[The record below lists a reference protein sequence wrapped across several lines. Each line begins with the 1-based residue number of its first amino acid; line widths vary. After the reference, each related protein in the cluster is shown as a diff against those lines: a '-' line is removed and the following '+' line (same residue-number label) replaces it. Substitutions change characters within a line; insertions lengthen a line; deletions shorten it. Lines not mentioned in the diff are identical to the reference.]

1 MFVSLPNSYAGAL
14 TPYVMIFGAWV
25 FGEVIRFRWGI
36 PRWLSGKESAWQCE
50 RCRFHPWMGRIPWRR
65 RQQPAPVFLPG
76 KCHGQRSLAG
86 YSPWGHKDSDTSE
99 GLSTQQMSQKRAFPS
114 GSVVENPPANIT
126 KEETEAP
133 SHTLPQG
140 NGRPSGEPGS
150 VRYQPL

>member
-1 MFVSLPNSYAGAL
+1 MPIPVNSPPIGGG
-14 TPYVMIFGAWV
+14 IFEHSCGL
-25 FGEVIRFRWGI
+25 
-36 PRWLSGKESAWQCE
+36 PRWLSGKEFTYQCW
-50 RCRFHPWMGRIPWRR
+50 RHRSCGFSLWVGKISWRR
-65 RQQPAPVFLPG
+65 KWKPTPVFLPG